1 VAEVSYRPAELND
14 AADIHE
20 LLLNLAPEI
29 PLLADILEREEAL
42 YVVVRNFAR
51 SGETWVALTA
61 SGAIVGFLLAAP
73 MEARRHYAE
82 GEVLELRYAGV
93 AREHRGRGIFSEMLN
108 RVCGRLL
115 PVVTAVSAAN
125 RSGID
130 GRLEAAGFR
139 RTGSVGGERQF
150 RWDPGA

>member
-1 VAEVSYRPAELND
+1 MAEVSYRPAELND

-29 PLLADILEREEAL
+29 PLLADTLESEEAL

-51 SGETWVALTA
+51 CGETWVALDA

-93 AREHRGRGIFSEMLN
+93 VREHRGRGIFSEMLN
-108 RVCGRLL
+108 RVSGRLL
-115 PVVTAVSAAN
+115 PVVTAVGAAN
-125 RSGID
+125 KSGID
-130 GRLEAAGFR
+130 RRLEAAGFR
-139 RTGSVGGERQF
+139 RTGSAGGERQF